1 MTNKHALPQEKH
13 HYSVQDTA
21 GQWQI
26 NNAWCQVCIND
37 IIWGLYDLH
46 PHHCSIIA
54 AAGSVGIGQDEIKV
68 LGIVNYTTNSTR

>member
-13 HYSVQDTA
+13 HYS
-21 GQWQI
+21 
-26 NNAWCQVCIND
+26 
-37 IIWGLYDLH
+37 GLYDLH

-54 AAGSVGIGQDEIKV
+54 AAGSIGSAGCSGIGQDEIKV